1 MASSGK
7 SEFLRSYT
15 LQGVDGT
22 SLASTPIFTSENGRR
37 FRVLSTIFELT
48 NTSGFISV
56 ATCSIGTNAVTYN
69 NILAATALTGVS
81 AVNAGL
87 QQNILTVTDSIA
99 PSTEVRVN
107 IGVVAIAATY
117 LLKVTIVGYYQ

>member
-15 LQGVDGT
+15 LEGVDGT
-22 SLASTPIFTSENGRR
+22 SLASTPIFTTENGRR

-48 NTSGFISV
+48 NTSGFVSV

-69 NILAATALTGVS
+69 NILAVTALTAVS
-81 AVNAGL
+81 TANAGL
-87 QQNILTVTDSIA
+87 QQNILTVVDSIA

-107 IGVVAIAATY
+107 ISVAAVATTY
-117 LLKVTIVGYYQ
+117 FLKVTLIGYYQ